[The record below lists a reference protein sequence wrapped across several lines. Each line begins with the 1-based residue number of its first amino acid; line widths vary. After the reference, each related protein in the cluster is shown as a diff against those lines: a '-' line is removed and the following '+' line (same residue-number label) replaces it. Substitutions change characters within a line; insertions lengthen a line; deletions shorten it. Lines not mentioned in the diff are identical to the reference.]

1 MKRKGPVTRL
11 REVSKEKDDE
21 IKALKDKYM
30 RAVADMHNYRK
41 FMDKKMADFRR
52 STKYEFFE
60 KVIPVLD
67 SFDRALGSAEDDS
80 NSEHVYKGVEIIYRQ
95 LKEALKSLGLVE
107 FSGIGEVFDPS
118 RHEAIAMVPTDTQP
132 ENMVIEEVHKG
143 YIVDGRVMK
152 PAKVF
157 VSKQKEGG
165 QEDGENNRD

>member
-1 MKRKGPVTRL
+1 VKRKGPVTRL
-11 REVSKEKDDE
+11 KEECKEKTDE
-21 IKALKDKYM
+21 ISVMKDKYM

-41 FMDKKMADFRR
+41 FMDKKMTDFKR

-67 SFDRALGSAEDDS
+67 SFDRALSGVETES
-80 NSEHVYKGVEIIYRQ
+80 NSEHFYKGVEIIYRQ
-95 LKEALKSLGLVE
+95 LREALKSLGLVE

-118 RHEAIAMVPTDTQP
+118 RHEAVAMVPTDSQP

-143 YIVDGRVMK
+143 YMVDGRVVK

-165 QEDGENNRD
+165 QEDGKNNRD